1 MDMIS
6 MTVLFLI
13 PLTIITILYTHIGIV
28 LWKSSNNRMPTS
40 TPTPSGESSSSSGDY
55 YRETDPNI
63 IQTVNLTLLPLSS
76 QQNLQQPNRPGTLH
90 GISAS
95 TPTSSRGTSKRSGSF
110 LPSPFV
116 CLKCRDKSMKHKKHA
131 KKQNH
136 HHNCKGVQAPSLENE
151 RLRANCT
158 RNLPM
163 DGNSTNVR
171 LGEGGQDFIM
181 NCKACHQPYLHQPHL
196 PLLQPPATI
205 DNSSPCE
212 RIGETRHVQSCCHHH
227 RNITNEN
234 APSVTIL
241 TNNAADA
248 DKISIQRAREDIPS
262 SPLDSTITC
271 CGRKTRPKNICLKKG
286 NSSDKSVTF
295 SPSPPSPYCNRN
307 CSCLD
312 AKTSNTEPIVLVK
325 FEKNKRQSSKKGN
338 RKSQCTILMNTKSC
352 RGTSSPAHCAG
363 NRGICGNGGGGGSSF
378 EDTDGESPRT
388 MSPSPPKFD
397 CALCHPPSHECCD
410 GENGSHNDN
419 RHGPVSTLVGNG
431 ALRGLQQSTLH
442 GNFSFEHKR
451 NLSVDSGI
459 SGMPATIAR
468 NTVEAS
474 LCVGDQNIDSG
485 SCSASCPSC
494 GLSCVE
500 SATHLRCVPQQ
511 NSRDNFATSLCS
523 PPKHFASATTGTS
536 HLAGA
541 TTPSVPK
548 RVKRMR
554 IVRSS
559 KYGTSALQSRRRIIR
574 MLIVVVLAF
583 AICHLPFHARK
594 VWQYWSPKWAQ
605 YQGGSVFS
613 TLFTPI
619 TFLIMYANSA
629 INPLLYAFMS
639 KKFRMSFRDLLCCK
653 MRHSLRIS
661 RNASVRSTHAVALSQ
676 AGL

>member
-1 MDMIS
+1 MIS
-6 MTVLFLI
+6 LTVLFLI

-28 LWKSSNNRMPTS
+28 LWKSSNNRMPAA
-40 TPTPSGESSSSSGDY
+40 TPTPSGDSSSSSGDY
-55 YRETDPNI
+55 YREADPNL

-76 QQNLQQPNRPGTLH
+76 QQNLQQPNRPGILYG

-95 TPTSSRGTSKRSGSF
+95 AEGTSKRSGSF
-110 LPSPFV
+110 LPSPFI
-116 CLKCRDKSMKHKKHA
+116 CLKCRDKSMKQKKHV

-136 HHNCKGVQAPSLENE
+136 HHICRAAQTPSLENG
-151 RLRANCT
+151 RARANCT
-158 RNLPM
+158 RNLAM
-163 DGNSTNVR
+163 DGNLTNVR
-171 LGEGGQDFIM
+171 MGEGGPGFVM
-181 NCKACHQPYLHQPHL
+181 NCKACHQPYMHQPHL
-196 PLLQPPATI
+196 PLLLQPPATL
-205 DNSSPCE
+205 DSASSCE
-212 RIGETRHVQSCCHHH
+212 RICETRYAQSCCHHH
-227 RNITNEN
+227 ITNEN
-234 APSVTIL
+234 GPSVTIPM
-241 TNNAADA
+241 NNAADT
-248 DKISIQRAREDIPS
+248 DKISTQRTREDVPS
-262 SPLDSTITC
+262 SPIDSTTKC
-271 CGRKTRPKNICLKKG
+271 CGKKARPKNICLKKH
-286 NSSDKSVTF
+286 NLCDKSVTF

-352 RGTSSPAHCAG
+352 HGTSSPAHCNG
-363 NRGICGNGGGGGSSF
+363 NRGICGGGGGGGSSF
-378 EDTDGESPRT
+378 EDTDGDSPRT

-397 CALCHPPSHECCD
+397 CALCHPPGNECCD
-410 GENGSHNDN
+410 GENGPPNDN
-419 RHGPVSTLVGNG
+419 RHGPVNTMVGNG
-431 ALRGLQQSTLH
+431 ALRGLHGQSTFH

-459 SGMPATIAR
+459 SGMPASIAR
-468 NTVEAS
+468 SAIEGS
-474 LCVGDQNIDSG
+474 LCGGDQNIDSG
-485 SCSASCPSC
+485 SCTASCPSC
-494 GLSCVE
+494 GVSCVE
-500 SATHLRCVPQQ
+500 SVTHLRCVPQQ
-511 NSRDNFATSLCS
+511 NPRENFPTSLCL
-523 PPKHFASATTGTS
+523 PPKHCGTS
-536 HLAGA
+536 HLAGV

-639 KKFRMSFRDLLCCK
+639 KKFRMSFKDLLCCK